1 MSFLRTNPWVFAIV
15 AASLAAAAAYA
26 FAALEKKG
34 ADPDAPRKAAF
45 KTLTFAFLANA
56 ALVWFTRTESL
67 DHTPFQE

>member
-26 FAALEKKG
+26 FAALEKG
-34 ADPDAPRKAAF
+34 TDPDAPRKAAF